1 MAGHAGFTS
10 ATQASLILREVWDSQ
25 FALDP
30 SEEAI
35 VAPLVAEPVGV
46 QKIGKKLHLRK
57 IANIPHTSVQTIGT
71 PATSSTTLASD
82 SLTYYTNNETEVTVT
97 PTAFYTA
104 IELNPDALN
113 QIIDDGNAIAGW
125 RKQMLASL
133 DEKIDYQL
141 LQLAS
146 DANQSEA
153 SASFDDPTWRAAV
166 AKLAKY
172 AKRKFR
178 IGKTPYNLI
187 LHPDVLAQA
196 LNVSALKEYQIRGSA
211 GSATSGQLV
220 TTYGANIEES
230 GLVKNTGGVKYN
242 PLFIQDAWCLGWNQK
257 PKMLES
263 QMDGLVMRF
272 ICYTEFGVAEWF
284 DSSIVSVN
292 IS

>member
-1 MAGHAGFTS
+1 MGHLAIRTS
-10 ATQASLILREVWDSQ
+10 NEAAQILKEVWDSQ

-30 SEEAI
+30 TEEAI
-35 VAPLVAEPVGV
+35 VAPLVAEPVGT

-57 IANIPHTSVQTIGT
+57 IAAITAQTASG
-71 PATSSTTLASD
+71 SSHLVAD
-82 SLTYYTNNETEVTVT
+82 NLTYSTNTEAEVTVS
-97 PTAFYTA
+97 PTAYYAA
-104 IELNPDALN
+104 IELNPDTLN

-125 RKQMLASL
+125 RKQMLAAL
-133 DEKIDYQL
+133 DEKIDSTL
-141 LQLAS
+141 LNLAS
-146 DANQSEA
+146 SASLTEA
-153 SASFDDPTWRAAV
+153 SASLDDATWRAAV
-166 AKLAKY
+166 AKLAKN

-187 LHPDVLAQA
+187 LHPDVLASA
-196 LNVSALKEYQIRGSA
+196 LNIPALKEYQIRGNS
-211 GSATSGQLV
+211 GSATSGSLV

-230 GLVKNTGGVKYN
+230 GLVLVSGGVKYN
-242 PLFIQDAWCLGWNQK
+242 PLMIQDAWALGWNQK

-272 ICYTEFGVAEWF
+272 VAYTEFGCAEWF

>member
-1 MAGHAGFTS
+1 MGHAAITTS
-10 ATQASLILREVWDSQ
+10 TEAASILKEVWDSQ
-25 FALDP
+25 FSLDP
-30 SEEAI
+30 TEEAI

-57 IANIPHTSVQTIGT
+57 IKAISSQTVT
-71 PATSSTTLASD
+71 ASTTLVSD
-82 SLTYYTNNETEVTVT
+82 NLTYSTNTEEEIQVT
-97 PTAFYTA
+97 PTAYYA
-104 IELNPDALN
+104 GIELNPDTLN

-125 RKQMLASL
+125 RKQMLAAL
-133 DEKIDYQL
+133 DEVIDTKL
-141 LQLAS
+141 LDLAGS
-146 DANQSEA
+146 ASLVES
-153 SASFDDPTWRAAV
+153 SASFDDATWRAAV
-166 AKLAKY
+166 AKLAKN

-196 LNVSALKEYQIRGSA
+196 LNISALKEYQIRGTA
-211 GSATSGQLV
+211 GSATSGSLV

-230 GLVKNTGGVKYN
+230 GLVKNTAGVKYN
-242 PLFIQDAWCLGWNQK
+242 PLFIQDAWALGWNQK
-257 PKMLES
+257 PKMLEP

-272 ICYTEFGVAEWF
+272 LCYTEFGVAEWF

>member
-1 MAGHAGFTS
+1 MAHAAITT
-10 ATQASLILREVWDSQ
+10 ATQAASILKEVWDSQ

-30 SEEAI
+30 MEEAI
-35 VAPLVAEPVGV
+35 VAPLVTEPMGV

-57 IANIPHTSVQTIGT
+57 IKPMTAQTVT
-71 PATSSTTLASD
+71 ASSTLASD
-82 SLTYYTNNETEVTVT
+82 NLTYSANTEDEVTVT
-97 PTAFYTA
+97 PVAYYTA
-104 IELNPDALN
+104 IELNPDTLN

-133 DEKIDYQL
+133 DEVIDTKL
-141 LQLAS
+141 LDLAS
-146 DANQSEA
+146 QASLVEA
-153 SASFDDPTWRAAV
+153 SASFDDATWRAAV
-166 AKLAKY
+166 AKLAKN

-196 LNVSALKEYQIRGSA
+196 LNISALKEYQIRGSA
-211 GSATSGQLV
+211 GSAQSGQLV

-230 GLVKNTGGVKYN
+230 GLVKTSGTTSYN
-242 PLFIQDAWCLGWNQK
+242 PLFISDAWCLGWNQK

>member
-1 MAGHAGFTS
+1 MGHAAIRTGTE
-10 ATQASLILREVWDSQ
+10 AASLLRDVWDSQ

-30 SEEAI
+30 MEEAI

-57 IANIPHTSVQTIGT
+57 LKVMT
-71 PATSSTTLASD
+71 ATTADVTTALASD
-82 SLTYYTNNETEVTVT
+82 SLTYVQNTEDEITVT
-97 PTAFYTA
+97 PTAYYTA
-104 IELNPDALN
+104 IELNPDTLN

-125 RKQMLASL
+125 RKQMLSSL
-133 DEKIDYQL
+133 DEKIDSKL
-141 LQLAS
+141 LDLAY
-146 DANQSEA
+146 DASAVEA
-153 SASFDDPTWRAAV
+153 SASFDDATWRAAV
-166 AKLAKY
+166 AKLAKN

-196 LNVSALKEYQIRGSA
+196 LNISALKEYQIRGSA

-230 GLVKNTGGVKYN
+230 GLVKSSGGVKYN
-242 PLFIQDAWCLGWNQK
+242 PLFIQDAWALGWNQK

>member
-1 MAGHAGFTS
+1 MAHAGITTTTE
-10 ATQASLILREVWDSQ
+10 AAGILREVWDSQ

-30 SEEAI
+30 MEEAI

-57 IANIPHTSVQTIGT
+57 IAAMSAQTVT
-71 PATSSTTLASD
+71 ASTTLASD
-82 SLTYYTNNETEVTVT
+82 NLTYSTNTEAEITVT
-97 PTAFYTA
+97 PTAYYTG
-104 IELNPDALN
+104 IELNPDTLN

-125 RKQMLASL
+125 RRQMLSSL
-133 DEKIDYQL
+133 DEKIDTAL
-141 LQLAS
+141 LALAS
-146 DANQSEA
+146 DASQSES
-153 SASFDDPTWRAAV
+153 SAAFDDATWRAAV
-166 AKLAKY
+166 AKLAKF

-196 LNVSALKEYQIRGSA
+196 LNISALKEYQIRGTA
-211 GSATSGQLV
+211 GSATSGSLV

-230 GLVKNTGGVKYN
+230 GLVKNSGGVKYN

-272 ICYTEFGVAEWF
+272 LCYTEFGVAEWF

>member
-1 MAGHAGFTS
+1 MGHTAITTS
-10 ATQASLILREVWDSQ
+10 TEAASILKEVWDSQ
-25 FALDP
+25 FSLDP
-30 SEEAI
+30 TEEAI

-57 IANIPHTSVQTIGT
+57 IKAISSQTVT
-71 PATSSTTLASD
+71 ASTTLVAD
-82 SLTYYTNNETEVTVT
+82 NLTYSTNTEEEIQVT
-97 PTAFYTA
+97 PTAYYA
-104 IELNPDALN
+104 GIELNPDTLN

-125 RKQMLASL
+125 RKQMLAAL
-133 DEKIDYQL
+133 DEVIDTKL
-141 LQLAS
+141 LDLAGS
-146 DANQSEA
+146 ASLVES
-153 SASFDDPTWRAAV
+153 SASFDDATWRAAV
-166 AKLAKY
+166 AKLAKN

-196 LNVSALKEYQIRGSA
+196 LNISALKEYQIRGTA

-230 GLVKNTGGVKYN
+230 GLVKNSSGVKYN
-242 PLFIQDAWCLGWNQK
+242 PLFIQDAWALGWNQK
-257 PKMLES
+257 PKMLEP

-272 ICYTEFGVAEWF
+272 LCYTEFGVAEWF

>member
-1 MAGHAGFTS
+1 MAHASITTTTEAAG
-10 ATQASLILREVWDSQ
+10 ILREVWDSQ

-30 SEEAI
+30 MEEAI

-46 QKIGKKLHLRK
+46 QKIGKKLHLSK
-57 IANIPHTSVQTIGT
+57 IAAMSAQT
-71 PATSSTTLASD
+71 ATASASLASD
-82 SLTYYTNNETEVTVT
+82 SLTYSTNTETEITVT
-97 PTAFYTA
+97 PTAYYTG
-104 IELNPDALN
+104 IELNPDTLN

-125 RKQMLASL
+125 RKQMLSSL
-133 DEKIDYQL
+133 DEKIDYTL

-146 DANQSEA
+146 DASQSES
-153 SASFDDPTWRAAV
+153 SAAFDDATWRAAV
-166 AKLAKY
+166 AKLAKF

-196 LNVSALKEYQIRGSA
+196 LNISALKEYQIRGSA

-230 GLVKNTGGVKYN
+230 GLVKNSGGVKYN
-242 PLFIQDAWCLGWNQK
+242 PLFIKDAWCLGWNQK

-272 ICYTEFGVAEWF
+272 LCYTEFGVAEWF

>member
-1 MAGHAGFTS
+1 MAHGSITTTTEA
-10 ATQASLILREVWDSQ
+10 ASILREVWDSQ

-30 SEEAI
+30 MEEAI
-35 VAPLVAEPVGV
+35 VAPLVAEPLGV

-57 IANIPHTSVQTIGT
+57 LKAMSAQTAVVSG
-71 PATSSTTLASD
+71 SLASD
-82 SLTYYTNNETEVTVT
+82 SLNYSTNTETEVTVT
-97 PTAFYTA
+97 PTAYYTG
-104 IELNPDALN
+104 IELNPDTLN

-125 RKQMLASL
+125 RKQMLSSL
-133 DEKIDYQL
+133 DEKIDNAL
-141 LQLAS
+141 LALAS
-146 DANQSEA
+146 DATQSES
-153 SASFDDPTWRAAV
+153 SASFDDATWRAAV
-166 AKLAKY
+166 AKLAKF

-196 LNVSALKEYQIRGSA
+196 LNISALKEYQIRGTA
-211 GSATSGQLV
+211 GAATSGSLV

-230 GLVKNTGGVKYN
+230 GLVKNSGGVKYN

-272 ICYTEFGVAEWF
+272 LCYTEFGVATWF

>member
-1 MAGHAGFTS
+1 MGHAAITTS
-10 ATQASLILREVWDSQ
+10 TEAASILKEVWDSQ
-25 FALDP
+25 FSLDP
-30 SEEAI
+30 TEEAI

-57 IANIPHTSVQTIGT
+57 IKAISSQTVT
-71 PATSSTTLASD
+71 ASATLVAD
-82 SLTYYTNNETEVTVT
+82 NLTYSTNTEEEIQVT
-97 PTAFYTA
+97 PTAYYA
-104 IELNPDALN
+104 GIELNPDTLN

-125 RKQMLASL
+125 RKQMLAAL
-133 DEKIDYQL
+133 DEVIDTKL
-141 LQLAS
+141 LDLAGS
-146 DANQSEA
+146 ASLVES
-153 SASFDDPTWRAAV
+153 SASFDDATWRAAV
-166 AKLAKY
+166 AKLAKN

-196 LNVSALKEYQIRGSA
+196 LNISALKEYQIRGTA
-211 GSATSGQLV
+211 GSATSGSLV

-230 GLVKNTGGVKYN
+230 GLVKNTAGVKYN
-242 PLFIQDAWCLGWNQK
+242 PLFIQDAWALGWNQK
-257 PKMLES
+257 PKMLEP

-272 ICYTEFGVAEWF
+272 LCYTEFGVAEWF